1 MGRPRKVVEETKEEI
16 SSTEENVEISGSDVV
31 EEVVE
36 EISSDSDVVR
46 NKSFSMGKIYA
57 VFEHDTLIGYAKEDS
72 VSLRQYQA
80 SNYVELNEMVN
91 RYSVNFE
98 DEKDILFAN
107 LGSEANNYS
116 SWSQYQHQ
124 TGVAPSTPPI
134 HNLLGYHGKRLG
146 TNDPEEIVMRT
157 HAFKYV
163 FQEIEEL
170 D

>member
-16 SSTEENVEISGSDVV
+16 SSTEENVEISGD
-31 EEVVE
+31 VVE

>member
-1 MGRPRKVVEETKEEI
+1 MGRPRKVVEETTEEI
-16 SSTEENVEISGSDVV
+16 SGDVV
-31 EEVVE
+31 VEVVE
-36 EISSDSDVVR
+36 EISGDVVE
-46 NKSFSMGKIYA
+46 NKSFGMGKIYA

-72 VSLRQYQA
+72 VSLRGYQA
-80 SNYVELNEMVN
+80 SNYVELNEMLN

-107 LGSEANNYS
+107 LGSDANNYS

-124 TGVAPSTPPI
+124 TGVAPSTPPVY
-134 HNLLGYHGKRLG
+134 NLLGYHGKRLG

>member
-16 SSTEENVEISGSDVV
+16 SSTEEIVEISGD
-31 EEVVE
+31 VVE

>member
-16 SSTEENVEISGSDVV
+16 SSTEEI
-31 EEVVE
+31 VE
-36 EISSDSDVVR
+36 EISSSSAVEE

-72 VSLRQYQA
+72 VSLREYQA